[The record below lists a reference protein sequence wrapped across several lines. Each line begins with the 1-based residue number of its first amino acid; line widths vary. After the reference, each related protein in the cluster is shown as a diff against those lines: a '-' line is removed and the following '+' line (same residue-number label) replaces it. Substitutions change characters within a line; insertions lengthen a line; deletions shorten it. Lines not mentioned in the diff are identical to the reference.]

1 MSKKS
6 NLIITK
12 SNPSASIITI
22 SQLIRFDCLLNLY
35 ELIKLQTYTNITEW
49 VIVEGSKNKEDGNK
63 NKDNIT
69 NLIKIHL
76 DLLEIN
82 PTFTHSH
89 IKIIYIEYSGL
100 PLSELRNLGNNTCS
114 GNIIV
119 CMDDDDYYFK
129 ERVSHAIEMLEKSPF
144 LIAGCSNIY
153 MYEYCIGKLYKFKGF
168 NKNHST
174 NNCMA
179 FKKEYLCHHKHED
192 GLIMAEEKSFTNGFS
207 EPMVQLNP
215 LKCIIVSSHNFN
227 TFNKRELC
235 VGGTIGINA
244 SLKEVNNHPITDYI
258 PSIIFNKMKSLF
270 YKEEKSPYDI
280 VYFCGGLRANKWNPI
295 NNLLEQE
302 VVDLCEHWVNNG
314 KTVAIYADILL
325 DKITEKIIHNKVEYK
340 NWKSFEFNHCYD
352 TVILWRTYGL
362 FCGLPFDLK
371 SKNIFW
377 DLPDD
382 FINQKDM
389 FKIYNTYEYKITKL
403 LFKNDCHKDDFEKCL
418 GRTLNDD
425 KILYKKDLNVI

>member
-1 MSKKS
+1 MSKNSKPIIKS
-6 NLIITK
+6 N
-12 SNPSASIITI
+12 SSASIITI

-49 VIVEGSKNKEDGNK
+49 VIVEGSKNKEDGDK

-76 DLLEIN
+76 DLLETM
-82 PTFTHSH
+82 PTFIQSH
-89 IKIIYIEYSGL
+89 IKIVYIEYSGL

-119 CMDDDDYYFK
+119 CMDDDDYYPI
-129 ERVSHAIEMLEKSPF
+129 ERVSHAITMLEKSAC
-144 LIAGCSNIY
+144 LIAGCSNVY

-168 NKNHST
+168 DKNHST

-179 FKKEYLCHHKHED
+179 FKKEYLACHQHDD
-192 GLIMAEEKSFTNGFS
+192 GLTMAEEKSFTDGFS
-207 EPMVQLNP
+207 ESMVQLNP

-244 SLKEVNNHPITDYI
+244 SLKEVNDHPITDYI
-258 PSIIFNKMKSLF
+258 PSAIFNKMKFLF

-280 VYFCGGLRANKWNPI
+280 VYFCGGLRANKWNPA
-295 NNLLEQE
+295 NNSLEQE
-302 VVDLCEHWVNNG
+302 VVDLCECWANKE

-325 DKITEKIIHNKVEYK
+325 ESTTHNKVDYK
-340 NWKSFEFNHCYD
+340 NWKSFEFNHLYD

-371 SKNIFW
+371 SKTVFW

-382 FINQKDM
+382 FINQKEL
-389 FKIYNTYEYKITKL
+389 FKIYNKYEHKITKL
-403 LFKNDCHKDDFEKCL
+403 LFKSICHKDDFEKYL

>member
-1 MSKKS
+1 MSKKG
-6 NLIITK
+6 NRIIK

-22 SQLIRFDCLLNLY
+22 SQLNRFDCLLNLY

-49 VIVEGSKNKEDGNK
+49 VIVEGSKNKEDGDK
-63 NKDNIT
+63 NKENIT
-69 NLIKIHL
+69 NLINIHL
-76 DLLEIN
+76 LETN
-82 PTFTHSH
+82 TNLQN
-89 IKIIYIEYSGL
+89 IKIVYIEYTGL

-119 CMDDDDYYFK
+119 CMDDDDYYPI
-129 ERVSHAIEMLEKSPF
+129 ERVSHAIEALENSTC

-179 FKKEYLCHHKHED
+179 FKKEYLRCHKHDD

-207 EPMVQLNP
+207 ESMVPLNP

-235 VGGTIGINA
+235 VGGTIGINS
-244 SLKEVNNHPITDYI
+244 SLKEVSNQVITDYI
-258 PSIIFNKMKSLF
+258 PPAIFNKMNSLF
-270 YKEEKSPYDI
+270 YKEEKSSYDI
-280 VYFCGGLRANKWNPI
+280 VYFCGGLRANKWEPI
-295 NNLLEQE
+295 NNSLEQE
-302 VVDLCEHWVNNG
+302 VVDLCEHWANNG
-314 KTVAIYADILL
+314 KTVAVYADILL
-325 DKITEKIIHNKVEYK
+325 EEPTKPPIHNKVKYK

-352 TVILWRTYGL
+352 TVILWRIYGL

-371 SKNIFW
+371 SKTVLW

-382 FINQKDM
+382 FINQPNM
-389 FKIYNTYEYKITKL
+389 FKIYNKYEYKITNL
-403 LFKNDCHKDDFEKCL
+403 LFKSICHKDEFEKCL
-418 GRTLNDD
+418 GRKLKDD
-425 KILYKKDLNVI
+425 KILYKIDLNVM